1 VSKTWDALCQRY
13 LAQRVIEKS
22 IGDEFQKLELAGHV
36 SAPQRRSFNERRD
49 EIDRDL
55 AAIGSQLVFADETKE
70 WPRVLAAP
78 GGIEKVESDLTATAG
93 KLRML
98 QSHLEQRR

>member
-1 VSKTWDALCQRY
+1 
-13 LAQRVIEKS
+13 
-22 IGDEFQKLELAGHV
+22 LAGGV

-49 EIDRDL
+49 EIDKAL
-55 AAIGSQLVFADETKE
+55 AAIGGQLAFAEEKKE

-78 GGIEKVESDLTATAG
+78 GGIEKVESDLSAAAG